1 MSIQMT
7 IELSTEKPRQNGFY
21 TAQLDLPATD
31 MEIEDAVRRARFHNE
46 STRRYLAIEESEL
59 FDASYLAVGT
69 DSLHEL
75 NYLARRLDG
84 LSDEDAVKFA
94 AVYAARTEEFPRD
107 AYMQVRSAINM
118 TYGLDAVPVASNV
131 SNNYELGKFIVEN
144 DFDERFENIPDSVLE
159 YLDYRAI
166 GKSFREQDG
175 GEFIGRCYIPTR
187 YYETQNVYD
196 GEHLPP
202 PSPEQSA
209 VFSLLVA
216 PAPESDPDEVLD
228 LAQWL
233 HLPASEEQM
242 DALAEQ
248 LGVDKVQDCVFY
260 DFKSGIPQIEKYMI
274 RSMSNIEKLNKLAED
289 YLALTA
295 EKRTMFKAVME
306 RGYTSTLD
314 GAIAAFKCMDNY
326 EFDFEAENSDDFFK
340 KYLAY
345 HAPTN
350 FDNRWLDGIR
360 SEVDADRLLQ
370 RLGAAQTPYG
380 IVSKQFGSLFA
391 LTDYF
396 EAEKFEL
403 IEVVGQPALFSDSH
417 ISDTEVPE
425 GLHRYDLRVGD
436 DDFCDG
442 AIEKNVYVN
451 YGGSILLQQPLDLG
465 ADGYIQLDED
475 SSPNF
480 TGEEMTAEKFA
491 STDFTEYDSEDFN
504 QTGGMRL

>member
-7 IELSTEKPRQNGFY
+7 IELSSEKPRHNGFY
-21 TAQLDLPATD
+21 IAHLDLPATD

-46 STRRYLAIEESEL
+46 SARRYLAIEESEL

-159 YLDYRAI
+159 YLDYGAI
-166 GKSFREQDG
+166 GKSFSEQDG
-175 GEFIGRCYIPTR
+175 GEFIGRCYVPTR

-202 PSPEQSA
+202 PSPEPSA

-242 DALAEQ
+242 DDLAEQ
-248 LGVDKVQDCVFY
+248 LGVEKIQDCVFY

-274 RSMSNIEKLNKLAED
+274 RSMSDIEKLNKLAED
-289 YLALTA
+289 YSALTA

-370 RLGAAQTPYG
+370 RLGATQTPYG

-403 IEVVGQPALFSDSH
+403 IEVVGQPALFSDSR
-417 ISDTEVPE
+417 ISDTEVPN
-425 GLHRYDLRVGD
+425 GLYRYDLRVGD

-504 QTGGMRL
+504 QTGGMSF

>member
-7 IELSTEKPRQNGFY
+7 IELSTEKPRHNGFY

-46 STRRYLAIEESEL
+46 SARRYLAIEESEL

-175 GEFIGRCYIPTR
+175 GEFIGRCYVPTR

-242 DALAEQ
+242 DALAE
-248 LGVDKVQDCVFY
+248 DNVQSCY
-260 DFKSGIPQIEKYMI
+260 GKRI
-274 RSMSNIEKLNKLAED
+274 
-289 YLALTA
+289 YL
-295 EKRTMFKAVME
+295 
-306 RGYTSTLD
+306 
-314 GAIAAFKCMDNY
+314 
-326 EFDFEAENSDDFFK
+326 
-340 KYLAY
+340 
-345 HAPTN
+345 HA
-350 FDNRWLDGIR
+350 RR
-360 SEVDADRLLQ
+360 R
-370 RLGAAQTPYG
+370 
-380 IVSKQFGSLFA
+380 
-391 LTDYF
+391 
-396 EAEKFEL
+396 
-403 IEVVGQPALFSDSH
+403 
-417 ISDTEVPE
+417 
-425 GLHRYDLRVGD
+425 HRCFQVHG
-436 DDFCDG
+436 
-442 AIEKNVYVN
+442 
-451 YGGSILLQQPLDLG
+451 
-465 ADGYIQLDED
+465 
-475 SSPNF
+475 
-480 TGEEMTAEKFA
+480 
-491 STDFTEYDSEDFN
+491 
-504 QTGGMRL
+504 

>member
-1 MSIQMT
+1 M
-7 IELSTEKPRQNGFY
+7 LVFRH
-21 TAQLDLPATD
+21 TAV
-31 MEIEDAVRRARFHNE
+31 IRHKFHNE
-46 STRRYLAIEESEL
+46 SARRYLAIEKSEL

-75 NYLARRLDG
+75 NYLARRLDC

-175 GEFIGRCYIPTR
+175 GEFIGRCYVPTR

-233 HLPASEEQM
+233 HLPASEEQI
-242 DALAEQ
+242 DDLAEQ
-248 LGVDKVQDCVFY
+248 LGVEKIQDSVFY
-260 DFKSGIPQIEKYMI
+260 EFKSGIPQIEKYMI
-274 RSMSNIEKLNKLAED
+274 RSMSDIEKLNKLADD
-289 YLALTA
+289 YSALTA

-370 RLGAAQTPYG
+370 RLGATQTPYG

-403 IEVVGQPALFSDSH
+403 VEVVGQPALFSDSR
-417 ISDTEVPE
+417 ISDTEVPN
-425 GLHRYDLRVGD
+425 GLAGAVAIHGIRVMDSRKGLFVSMPNRSYKDSNGNTQYSDIAHAVTKEVREAINKQVLDAYNQALEESQNDGFTDLD
-436 DDFCDG
+436 DD
-442 AIEKNVYVN
+442 E
-451 YGGSILLQQPLDLG
+451 DLPF
-465 ADGYIQLDED
+465 DED
-475 SSPNF
+475 EDGSM
-480 TGEEMTAEKFA
+480 GFA
-491 STDFTEYDSEDFN
+491 PS
-504 QTGGMRL
+504 M